1 MSRELGKYILVVVT
15 ASALALPAVA
25 KQNSSSNSAQASAQP
40 AATASMAATSTGSK
54 ADELVAHP
62 LPSKVRQG
70 FWGRLNP
77 FARKSFVQHQMQP
90 IRDRTDELA
99 ELTAENAHDITA
111 LNAQAQAGIRAAQ
124 DRADRANQL
133 ASSASQRAE
142 QAYGEAGQLTQQ
154 VSQINTQVQNADQY
168 QVAQTA
174 ELHFRPGFPRLN
186 RSSSQRLDQFLNGLS
201 GQKGYIVEVES
212 SAAGR
217 GLAAI
222 HTSRQLS
229 AAVVRHLVLQDGIP
243 LYRIYA
249 SGLGNAGIPGG
260 LQGRPRRLRRGGVVE
275 IRILRNSLAP
285 AAAAA
290 TPASPQ
296 GGSAE

>member
-111 LNAQAQAGIRAAQ
+111 RNAQAQAGIRAAQ

-222 HTSRQLS
+222 TR
-229 AAVVRHLVLQDGIP
+229 
-243 LYRIYA
+243 
-249 SGLGNAGIPGG
+249 AGSFQPRLCAIWFCKTGFRFTGFTRAGWVTQGFPGAC
-260 LQGRPRRLRRGGVVE
+260 RGGHGACAV
-275 IRILRNSLAP
+275 
-285 AAAAA
+285 
-290 TPASPQ
+290 
-296 GGSAE
+296 AEWSRSGF